1 MGKRMDEFFH
11 QLQEHKIIQMDGWMN
26 EWMKNRLVFQQQM
39 LNHWSNKVSSDIHTN
54 EYLVVF
60 QV

>member
-11 QLQEHKIIQMDGWMN
+11 QLQEHKIIQMDEWMN